1 MSDTDFPGGK
11 ALTAFR
17 CGILHA
23 FGLFDTG
30 ELSGEEQAVVT
41 EHKSWFFTGEAFMA
55 GMMAAVIAVPAGVFF
70 AQETA
75 APLAV
80 IGAML
85 LFLLLFVFL
94 PKMIRIAGKTDTEMI
109 IETLG
114 KNEQIKKVFWTLFLA
129 VAGLVLAE
137 IVDPGTAESIIG
149 ILSGI

>member
-1 MSDTDFPGGK
+1 MSDTGIPLGN

-41 EHKSWFFTGEAFMA
+41 EQKSWFFAGEACMA
-55 GMMAAVIAVPAGVFF
+55 GMMAAVIAVPAGLFF

-85 LFLLLFVFL
+85 LFLPLFVFL
-94 PKMIRIAGKTDTEMI
+94 PKMIRIARKTDTEMI

-137 IVDPGTAESIIG
+137 IVDPAVAEKIVGVIAG
-149 ILSGI
+149 I